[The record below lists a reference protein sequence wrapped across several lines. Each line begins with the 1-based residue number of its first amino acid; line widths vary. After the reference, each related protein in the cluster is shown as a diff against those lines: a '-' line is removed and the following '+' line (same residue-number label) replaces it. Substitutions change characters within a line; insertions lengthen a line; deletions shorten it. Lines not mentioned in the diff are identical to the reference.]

1 MPLVVKSRRVPS
13 TKSGLDVSKVLQ
25 SLQHDNIERP
35 SDLIQLLYDSGIR
48 GGDFFRAEG
57 KLKQSFSNVGYAEL
71 LPFFDIPDRA
81 ADIPKDIQLYR
92 CRLPLD
98 AIKKTAELVQYAT
111 WEYGLMKDH
120 RNEETRSRFMA
131 TLFKVTL
138 GCFKGTIVNR
148 PEEIIEAQVTGNGR
162 IEHVFYAFNHPIV
175 MFIEVKLTV
184 VSGKR
189 ETVVPQL
196 IAELDACDF
205 KNSLYNYW
213 CPLLGVLTDGQ
224 TFQLFVYDSST
235 RKVTSSEYIRMM
247 HETTRGF
254 ELLKSIR
261 NGM

>member
-1 MPLVVKSRRVPS
+1 VRYADLV
-13 TKSGLDVSKVLQ
+13 
-25 SLQHDNIERP
+25 
-35 SDLIQLLYDSGIR
+35 
-48 GGDFFRAEG
+48 
-57 KLKQSFSNVGYAEL
+57 
-71 LPFFDIPDRA
+71 PFFDIPDKA
-81 ADIPKDIQLYR
+81 ADIPQDIQLYG
-92 CRLPLD
+92 CRLPLNI
-98 AIKKTAELVQYAT
+98 IKKTAEDVQCAM
-111 WEYGLMKDH
+111 WEYGH
-120 RNEETRSRFMA
+120 VQYHQNEEARSRFIA
-131 TLFKVTL
+131 TLFHISL

-213 CPLLGVLTDGQ
+213 CPLLGVLMDGQ

-235 RKVTSSEYIRMM
+235 RKVTSSEYILMI

-254 ELLKSIR
+254 ELLKGIR

>member
-1 MPLVVKSRRVPS
+1 MPLVVKSRRVPP
-13 TKSGLDVSKVLQ
+13 TESGLDVSKLLQ
-25 SLQHDNIERP
+25 SLQHGNIKQS

-48 GGDFFRAEG
+48 GGDFEG
-57 KLKQSFSNVGYAEL
+57 KLKQSPSNVSYREL
-71 LPFFDIPDRA
+71 VPFFDIPNTA
-81 ADIPKDIQLYR
+81 AEIPKDIQLYR

-98 AIKKTAELVQYAT
+98 AIKETAKLVQYAT
-111 WEYGLMKDH
+111 WEYGLMENH

-131 TLFKVTL
+131 TLFKVAL

-148 PEEIIEAQVTGNGR
+148 PEEITEAQVTGNGR
-162 IEHVFYAFNHPIV
+162 IEHVFYAFDQPVV
-175 MFIEVKLTV
+175 MFIQVKLTV

-205 KNSLYNYW
+205 NNSLYNYW

-224 TFQLFVYDSST
+224 TLQLFVYDSSN
-235 RKVTSSEYIRMM
+235 RRVTSSKHIRIMD
-247 HETTRGF
+247 ETTRGL

-261 NGM
+261 SGK